1 VNPTELRNLTTEEIR
16 GKLDETYKEMFNLR
30 FQMARRQLK
39 DTNRMRQVRRDIAR
53 LKTILRERELE
64 AQWEAW
70 KA

>member
-1 VNPTELRNLTTEEIR
+1 MNPTELRNLTTEEIR
-16 GKLDETYKEMFNLR
+16 GKLDETYRELFNLR

>member
-1 VNPTELRNLTTEEIR
+1 
-16 GKLDETYKEMFNLR
+16 
-30 FQMARRQLK
+30 MARRQLK